1 MSKFITASDVMVP
14 DEYFNRMSSGIE
26 AVDSLFSSGIL
37 PGSVTTIAAKHG
49 TGKTQF
55 CLQLLS
61 ALQKNSFNVGYVSNE
76 ESIEQLAFTCRRINT
91 TNVPIA
97 NASTV
102 KEVKDLMQG
111 LDLIVIDSFSKL
123 KVDGET
129 KVRTIERCVLDT
141 IIGEA
146 KRTKCA
152 VFFIMHLTKMGQV
165 RGSSLIEH
173 DVDATLFIK
182 HNHEEDEA
190 DNGQRK
196 IYFEK
201 NRFGSPNEV
210 VVTLT
215 AQGYDFSPISSTESS
230 GKDKV
235 KTKKADILQE
245 SIMNLPYPD
254 FTVDKVVEHL
264 DLPHQKVLF
273 AIYSM
278 TRSGLLSKSGRGKT
292 ATYKIN

>member
-1 MSKFITASDVMVP
+1 MSQFITAGSVIVP

-26 AVDSLFSSGIL
+26 TIDNLFSTGIL

-55 CLQLLS
+55 CLQLLN
-61 ALQKNSFNVGYVSNE
+61 ALQEKGNKVGYVSNE

-91 TNVPIA
+91 PAVPIA

-102 KEVKDLMQG
+102 KEVKELMQG
-111 LDLIVIDSFSKL
+111 LNVIVIDSFSKL
-123 KVDGET
+123 RVDGET
-129 KVRTIERCVLDT
+129 KVRTIERCILDT

-182 HNHEEDEA
+182 HNTEEDEP

-210 VVTLT
+210 VVSLT
-215 AQGYDFSPISSTESS
+215 ARGYDFTAVEAAVSS
-230 GKDKV
+230 GNGTV
-235 KTKKADILQE
+235 KTKKVDILQE
-245 SIMNLPYPD
+245 DIKNLPYPV
-254 FTVDKVVEHL
+254 FTVDKAVEHL
-264 DLPHQKVLF
+264 DLPHQKVLL
-273 AIYSM
+273 AIYTM
-278 TRSGLLSKSGRGKT
+278 TRNGELTKTGRGKT
-292 ATYKIN
+292 AVYKVN

>member
-1 MSKFITASDVMVP
+1 MSRFVTAKEVIVP
-14 DEYFNRMSSGIE
+14 DEYFNRLSSGIE
-26 AVDSLFSSGIL
+26 TIDSLFSTGIL

-55 CLQLLS
+55 CLQLLN
-61 ALQKNSFNVGYVSNE
+61 ALQEKSYKVGYVSNE
-76 ESIEQLAFTCRRINT
+76 ESIEQLAFTCKRINT
-91 TNVPIA
+91 PNVPIA
-97 NASTV
+97 NASSL
-102 KEVKDLMQG
+102 KEVKELMQG
-111 LDLIVIDSFSKL
+111 LNVIVIDSFSKL
-123 KVDGET
+123 RVDGET
-129 KVRTIERCVLDT
+129 KVRSIERCILDT

-146 KRTKCA
+146 KKTKCA

-182 HNHEEDEA
+182 HNHEEDEP

-210 VVTLT
+210 VVTIT
-215 AQGYDFSPISSTESS
+215 AKGYDFTEVEPDLSNDKK
-230 GKDKV
+230 KD
-235 KTKKADILQE
+235 KTKKSDILQE
-245 SIMNLPYPD
+245 DIKNLPYPE
-254 FTVDKVVEHL
+254 FTVDKAVEHL

-273 AIYSM
+273 AIYTM
-278 TRSGLLSKSGRGKT
+278 TRNGILVKEGRGKA
-292 ATYKIN
+292 ATYKVV

>member
-1 MSKFITASDVMVP
+1 MSQFITAGSVIVP

-26 AVDSLFSSGIL
+26 TIDNLFSTGIL

-55 CLQLLS
+55 CLQLLN
-61 ALQKNSFNVGYVSNE
+61 ALLEKGNKVGYVSNE

-91 TNVPIA
+91 PNVPIA
-97 NASTV
+97 NANTV
-102 KEVKDLMQG
+102 KEVKELMQG
-111 LDLIVIDSFSKL
+111 LNVIVIDSFSKL
-123 KVDGET
+123 RVDGET
-129 KVRTIERCVLDT
+129 KVRAIERCILDT

-182 HNHEEDEA
+182 HNTEEDEP

-215 AQGYDFSPISSTESS
+215 AKGYDFTAVSSTGEDPA
-230 GKDKV
+230 KQV
-235 KTKKADILQE
+235 KTGKANTLQD
-245 SIMNLPYPD
+245 SIINLPLD
-254 FTVDKVVEHL
+254 EFTVDEVVEHL
-264 DLPHQKVLF
+264 DLPYQKVLLV
-273 AIYSM
+273 IYTM
-278 TRSGLLSKSGRGKT
+278 TRNNVLTKSGRGKT
-292 ATYKIN
+292 AVYKVN

>member
-1 MSKFITASDVMVP
+1 MSQFITAGSVIVP

-26 AVDSLFSSGIL
+26 TIDNLFSTGIL

-55 CLQLLS
+55 CLQLLN
-61 ALQKNSFNVGYVSNE
+61 ALQEKGNKVGYVSNE

-91 TNVPIA
+91 PAVPIA

-102 KEVKDLMQG
+102 KEVKELMQG
-111 LDLIVIDSFSKL
+111 LNVIVIDSFSKL
-123 KVDGET
+123 RVDGET
-129 KVRTIERCVLDT
+129 KVRAIERCILDT

-182 HNHEEDEA
+182 HNTEEDQP

-215 AQGYDFSPISSTESS
+215 AKGYDFTAVSSTGEDSV
-230 GKDKV
+230 KQV
-235 KTKKADILQE
+235 KTGKANTLQD
-245 SIMNLPYPD
+245 SIINLPLNE
-254 FTVDKVVEHL
+254 FTVDEVVEHL
-264 DLPHQKVLF
+264 DLPYQKVLL
-273 AIYSM
+273 AIYTM
-278 TRSGLLSKSGRGKT
+278 TRNNVLTKSGRGKT
-292 ATYKIN
+292 AVYKVN

>member
-1 MSKFITASDVMVP
+1 MLQFVAASSVVVP

-26 AVDSLFSSGIL
+26 SIDNLFSSGIL

-55 CLQLLS
+55 CLQLLN
-61 ALQKNSFNVGYVSNE
+61 ALQEKGNKVGYVSNE

-91 TNVPIA
+91 PNVPIA
-97 NASTV
+97 NATSL
-102 KEVKDLMQG
+102 KEVKHLMQG
-111 LDLIVIDSFSKL
+111 LNVIVIDSFSKL
-123 KVDGET
+123 RVDNET
-129 KVRTIERCVLDT
+129 KVRTIERCILDT
-141 IIGEA
+141 IISEA

-182 HNHEEDEA
+182 HNTEEDEP

-210 VVTLT
+210 IVSLT
-215 AQGYDFSPISSTESS
+215 AKGYDFTPVETAVSSDNST
-230 GKDKV
+230 V
-235 KTKKADILQE
+235 KTKKVDILQE
-245 SIMNLPYPD
+245 DIKNLPYPE
-254 FTVDKVVEHL
+254 FTVDRAVDHL
-264 DLPHQKVLF
+264 DLPHQKVLL
-273 AIYSM
+273 AIYAM
-278 TRSGLLSKSGRGKT
+278 TRNGELTKSGRGKT
-292 ATYKIN
+292 AVYTVN